1 MALFCYLCPINSS
14 LDLHGPV
21 SNVPHSLV
29 HRPAQF
35 SGCTKNPIFGAHSS
49 CNQRL
54 CGPGNVQF
62 FASRNRRVPFLLSF
76 DQSNRSITETINSS
90 RPEIGVSRF
99 CWVST
104 NHWIVA
110 LQKPLISVFFSQA
123 MSFTRFVELDEK
135 ARRCGAK
142 LCKWLR
148 KCMNI

>member
-1 MALFCYLCPINSS
+1 MGCCVTLALEVIEVGQGLGIMLATLHHEYWSKIMALFCYLCPINSS

-21 SNVPHSLV
+21 SNVPHSLI

-76 DQSNRSITETINSS
+76 DQSNRSITETIDKHCFL
-90 RPEIGVSRF
+90 PG
-99 CWVST
+99 
-104 NHWIVA
+104 
-110 LQKPLISVFFSQA
+110 
-123 MSFTRFVELDEK
+123 
-135 ARRCGAK
+135 
-142 LCKWLR
+142 
-148 KCMNI
+148 